1 MENIRTTIVRL
12 FSPLAHLRIL
22 IRLSF
27 IIVKSEGPEA
37 AELDHKSDKSLR
49 SWWDRRRGRG
59 DIEREC
65 GGTSSES
72 GEDEKN
78 PKKPLK
84 RSPRVQS
91 GIYAVLRASSFD
103 ITHTINIILIG
114 MWASSR

>member
-1 MENIRTTIVRL
+1 MKNIRTTIVRL

-22 IRLSF
+22 IRFSF
-27 IIVKSEGPEA
+27 IVVKSEGPEA
-37 AELDHKSDKSLR
+37 AELDHKSDKFS
-49 SWWDRRRGRG
+49 DP
-59 DIEREC
+59 
-65 GGTSSES
+65 GGTDEGGEETSNESVEGASSES
-72 GEDEKN
+72 GEDAKN

-103 ITHTINIILIG
+103 ITHTINVILIG